1 MDKIRDMIQ
10 IHEMA
15 IEFASEIL
23 EGEQLE
29 QFTIVCHKKFFA
41 KIKAIRE
48 KDIEL
53 MQKAGK
59 DIGRYLRLYS

>member
-1 MDKIRDMIQ
+1 MDKTRDMIR

-29 QFTIVCHKKFFA
+29 QFTVVCHKKFFA

-48 KDIEL
+48 KDMEL
-53 MQKAGK
+53 AQEVDKTVE
-59 DIGRYLRLYS
+59 RYLRLFG